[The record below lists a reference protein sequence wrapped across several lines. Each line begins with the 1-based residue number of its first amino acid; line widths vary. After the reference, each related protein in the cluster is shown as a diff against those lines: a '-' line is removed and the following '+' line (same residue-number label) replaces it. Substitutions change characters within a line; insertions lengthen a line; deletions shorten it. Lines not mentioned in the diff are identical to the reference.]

1 MLRRMTDPAL
11 RSAGELA
18 AALRSRELGSRELL
32 EHVLAR
38 VERWNPGLNAI
49 VALDL
54 ESARA
59 RAQAAD
65 EALARGE
72 CWGALHGLPITIK
85 DSIEVAGMPCTSGAP
100 ELAGHRP
107 ATNAPAAQR
116 LVDAGAIVFGKTNL
130 PLYAGDFQSYNA
142 LHGTTRNPWD
152 LERAPGGSS
161 GGAAAAL
168 AAGLC
173 GLELGSDIGGSIRNP
188 SHYCGVY
195 GHKPSHGIVPLRGHI
210 PGPPGTRREDDLGV
224 IGPMARSAGDLALAL
239 DLLAGPDE
247 AAGRAW
253 RLELPPA
260 RGVKLAGLRVAVWL
274 DDPFC
279 PVDAE
284 VGDALQATVD
294 ALARAGVVIDEK
306 ARPVD
311 ARVSR
316 ATYSQLL
323 YGVLGVGFPPAL
335 LAGCDA
341 HAPQLEA
348 ADESLHALLVRGV
361 AQRHRDWLAAHEQR
375 LALCAR
381 WADFFRDHD
390 LLLAPVMPTVAFP
403 HDHSEIATR
412 TIAVNGRPFPYLE
425 QIFWAGLATVAWL
438 PATAVPVGA
447 GRSGLPVG
455 AQLVGPFLEDRTP
468 LAFAAAMADVVGGFL
483 APPGYGER
491 S

>member
-1 MLRRMTDPAL
+1 MLRRMADLAL
-11 RSAGELA
+11 RSAAELT
-18 AALRSRELGSRELL
+18 AALRSRALGASELL
-32 EHVLAR
+32 EHFLAR
-38 VERWNPGLNAI
+38 VERWNPALHAI
-49 VALDL
+49 VALDR
-54 ESARA
+54 EAARA
-59 RAQAAD
+59 RARAAD

-72 CWGALHGLPITIK
+72 SWGPLHGLPMTVK

-107 ATNAPAAQR
+107 AVSAPAAQR

-130 PLYAGDFQSYNA
+130 PLYAGDFQSFNS
-142 LHGTTRNPWD
+142 LHGTTGNPWD
-152 LERAPGGSS
+152 PTRTPGGSS

-210 PGPPGTRREDDLGV
+210 PGAPGSLREDDLGV
-224 IGPMARSAGDLALAL
+224 IGPMARGAGDLALAL
-239 DLLAGPDE
+239 DLLAGPGE
-247 AAGRAW
+247 PAARAW

-260 RGVKLAGLRVAVWL
+260 RRTGLAGLRVALWL

-279 PVDAE
+279 PVDSE
-284 VGDALQATVD
+284 VGDVLQAAAD
-294 ALARAGVVIDEK
+294 ALARAGVVIDAK

-311 ARVSR
+311 AGTSR
-316 ATYSQLL
+316 AVYLQLL

-341 HAPQLEA
+341 QAPQLDP
-348 ADESLHALLVRGV
+348 ADGSLGALFVRGV

-381 WADFFRDHD
+381 WAEFFREHD

-403 HDHSEIATR
+403 HDHSEIAAR
-412 TIAVNGRPFPYLE
+412 TIAVNGEPFPYLE
-425 QIFWAGLATVAWL
+425 QIFWAGLATVARL
-438 PATAVPVGA
+438 PATAVPVGR

-468 LAFAAAMADVVGGFL
+468 LACAAAMADVVGGFV
-483 APPGYGER
+483 APAGYGGED
-491 S
+491 